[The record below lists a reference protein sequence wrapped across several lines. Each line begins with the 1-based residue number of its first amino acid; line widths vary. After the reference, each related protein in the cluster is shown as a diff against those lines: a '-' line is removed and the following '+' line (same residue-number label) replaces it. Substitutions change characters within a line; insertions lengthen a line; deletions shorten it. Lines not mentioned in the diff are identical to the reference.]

1 MRHLTTR
8 QQQLLRLLADGEF
21 HSGEQIGRQLVISRA
36 AVSQQIKGFKALGLD
51 IFSVTGKGHALA
63 QPLELLD
70 AAALQHLAGGA
81 PLDCVALISSTNQ
94 YMMSR
99 LVDLLKRESLLSTY
113 QTST

>member
-36 AVSQQIKGFKALGLD
+36 AVSQQIKGLKALGLD

-63 QPLELLD
+63 QPLELLIGRRCSIWR
-70 AAALQHLAGGA
+70 A
-81 PLDCVALISSTNQ
+81 VRRSIVW
-94 YMMSR
+94 R
-99 LVDLLKRESLLSTY
+99 
-113 QTST
+113 